1 MGGHEIKKLLTNK
14 RNGHQMKEVVPK
26 KIFPRCISNKGLITI
41 KYKELKKLNS
51 SQKSMIQ

>member
-1 MGGHEIKKLLTNK
+1 MGGHEIKKLLANK

-26 KIFPRCISNKGLITI
+26 KIVPRCTSNKGLITR

>member
-1 MGGHEIKKLLTNK
+1 MGGHEIKNLLANR
-14 RNGHQMKEVVPK
+14 RNGHQMKVMPK
-26 KIFPRCISNKGLITI
+26 KIFPRCTSNKGLITM